1 MEDNLY
7 TRIKGAFM
15 NSKLQRIYTQLFPYL
30 IIGTA
35 IAIVVGLLIML
46 SCILVWGIIIGS
58 IIWVATLIKKALFS
72 QEKPTPIQEHKHKGR
87 IIEHDNDR

>member
-7 TRIKGAFM
+7 TCIDGAFM
-15 NSKLQRIYTQLFPYL
+15 NSKLQRIYTQLFPFI

-46 SCILVWGIIIGS
+46 SCILVWGIIIGV

-72 QEKPTPIQEHKHKGR
+72 PEQPIPIQKPKQKGR
-87 IIEHDNDR
+87 IIEHDNDQ